1 MSKIID
7 IKGREILDSRG
18 YPTVE
23 VDVILENGII
33 GRASVPSGASTGKR
47 EAIEVRDGGKR
58 YMGKGVTRVV
68 KNINGPLKKLIVG
81 YDAYDQMGIDNL
93 LYKENAEAK
102 KPYGS
107 NATLAI
113 SLAILKASAQTA
125 RRTIYDYV
133 GNGRKIPVP
142 MMNILNGGKHA
153 DNNLDIQEF
162 MIIPEAKKI
171 KDRIRMGA
179 EIFHNLKKILKEK
192 GLNTNVGDEGGFAPE
207 LKNNEEA
214 IKLIIKAIKK
224 AGYKPGEEVNIAL
237 DVAASELY
245 EDGKYHLNN
254 KTYTIDKLIEYYSKL
269 IEKYPIVSIEDP
281 VDQDDWKGFK
291 KITEVLGDKIQIV
304 GDDMFTTNSIY
315 LDIGIKAKAGNA
327 IIIKPNQIGTIT
339 QMVETINLAKANN
352 YKTIMSHRSGETEDT
367 TIVDLAVG
375 LGVDEI
381 KVGSLSRTDRVAKY
395 NQLMRIGEEVKK

>member
-7 IKGREILDSRG
+7 VVGREILDSRG

-47 EAIEVRDGGKR
+47 EALELRDGGRR
-58 YMGKGVTRVV
+58 YMGKGVTKAVR
-68 KNINGPLKKLIVG
+68 NINGPLKKLIIG

-93 LYKENAEAK
+93 LYKANAEAK
-102 KPYGS
+102 KPYGA

-171 KDRIRMGA
+171 KDRVRMGA

-192 GLNTNVGDEGGFAPE
+192 GLNTNVGDEGGFAPN

-214 IKLIIKAIKK
+214 LKLIIKAIKK

-304 GDDMFTTNSIY
+304 GDDMFTTNTIY
-315 LDIGIKAKAGNA
+315 LNIGIKAKAGNA

-339 QMVETINLAKANN
+339 QMLDTINLAKANN

>member
-58 YMGKGVTRVV
+58 YMGKGVTKAVR
-68 KNINGPLKKLIVG
+68 NINGPLKKIIVG

-179 EIFHNLKKILKEK
+179 EIFHNLKNILKEK
-192 GLNTNVGDEGGFAPE
+192 GLNTNVGDEGGFAPD
-207 LKNNEEA
+207 LNNNEEA

-245 EDGKYHLNN
+245 KAGKYYLNN
-254 KTYTIDKLIEYYSKL
+254 KEYTTDELIEYYSKL
-269 IEKYPIVSIEDP
+269 VEKYPIVSIEDP

-304 GDDMFTTNSIY
+304 GDDMFTTNTIY
-315 LDIGIKAKAGNA
+315 LDIGIKAQAGNA
-327 IIIKPNQIGTIT
+327 IIIKPNQIGTVT
-339 QMVETINLAKANN
+339 QMLDTINLAKANN

-395 NQLMRIGEEVKK
+395 NQLIRIGEELKK